1 MSAVQDAMQN
11 AQTNNIKNTM
21 FFAGDLM
28 NLFRT
33 NIEAQQIEPPHVIIV
48 DPPRAGLHTKTIE
61 DLLDKN
67 PEKIVYV
74 SCNPSTQA
82 RDVKILCQNGFKLK
96 KIRPVDMFPHTPH
109 IENIATLVR
118 N

>member
-1 MSAVQDAMQN
+1 MQN
-11 AQTNNIKNTM
+11 AQTNNINTM

-33 NIEAQQIEPPHVIIV
+33 NIEAQQIEPPHVMIV
-48 DPPRAGLHTKTIE
+48 DPPRAGLHPKT
-61 DLLDKN
+61 LRLDKN
-67 PEKIVYV
+67 PEKIVYI

-96 KIRPVDMFPHTPH
+96 KYVLLICFILH
-109 IENIATLVR
+109 ILKILQR
-118 N
+118 